1 MRQNEHWVERRLL
14 KDKIERCLS
23 EAPVTVLL
31 GARQTG
37 KTTLAR
43 MIAAHRE
50 PVHYFD
56 LERAPNRAAL
66 STPEQTLGSLTGLI
80 VIDEVQRLPE
90 LFGVLRPL
98 VDRPDNPTSF
108 LLLGSASPH
117 LVEGVSE
124 SLAGRALFVPIP
136 GFSLEDVGSESQNQL
151 WLRGGFPRSWLASS
165 DGASTRW
172 REAFISTFLERDIPQ
187 LGFRMPAETLRR
199 FWTMLSHFHGQ
210 VWNGSE
216 LARSLGTNEKT
227 ARRYLDILSGAYV
240 VRVLPPWFENL
251 SKRQRRSP
259 KIYVRDTGL
268 LHTLLGIETMAQL
281 RSHPKYGASWEGFAL
296 EQVLMRCG
304 DRSAY
309 FWGTLR
315 GAELDL
321 LIVQAGQRYGIEFK
335 CQDAPR
341 MTKSLHIAL
350 KDLQLE
356 RAFIVYPGTERY
368 LVDEHAEVV
377 PLTAFPLPES
387 SVEE

>member
-1 MRQNEHWVERRLL
+1 MLR
-14 KDKIERCLS
+14 DKIELCLG

-43 MIAAHRE
+43 MIAAHRT

-56 LERAPNRAAL
+56 LERAPDRAAL
-66 STPEQTLGSLTGLI
+66 ATPEQTLGSLTGLI

-90 LFGVLRPL
+90 LFSVLRPL
-98 VDRPDNPTSF
+98 VDRSDNPASF

-117 LVEGVSE
+117 LVKGVSE

-136 GFSLEDVGSESQNQL
+136 GFSLEEVGNEIQDRL

-172 REAFISTFLERDIPQ
+172 REAFIATFLERDIPQ

-321 LIVQAGQRYGIEFK
+321 LIIQAGQRYGFEFK

-368 LVDEHAEVV
+368 PIDEHAEVV
-377 PLTAFPLPES
+377 PLTAFPLQEL
-387 SVEE
+387 

>member
-1 MRQNEHWVERRLL
+1 MLR
-14 KDKIERCLS
+14 DKIELCLG

-43 MIAAHRE
+43 MIAAHRA

-56 LERAPNRAAL
+56 LERAPDRAAL
-66 STPEQTLGSLTGLI
+66 ATPEQTLGSLTGLI

-90 LFGVLRPL
+90 LFSVLRPL
-98 VDRPDNPTSF
+98 VDRSDNPASF

-117 LVEGVSE
+117 LVKGVSE

-136 GFSLEDVGSESQNQL
+136 GFSLEEVGNEIQDRL

-172 REAFISTFLERDIPQ
+172 REAFIATFLERDIPQ

-321 LIVQAGQRYGIEFK
+321 LIVQAGQRYGFEFK

-350 KDLQLE
+350 TDLQLE

-368 LVDEHAEVV
+368 LIGEQAEVV
-377 PLTAFPLPES
+377 PLTAFPLQQES
-387 SVEE
+387 SFEE